1 VDFLSGLDRAL
12 SSTSDDSVLIE
23 LPGSPAAI
31 AGIMAA
37 DEIIMV
43 LRWPNSPG
51 DSIMP
56 DIMPAD
62 WQ

>member
-1 VDFLSGLDRAL
+1 VDFLSGLDGAL
-12 SSTSDDSVLIE
+12 SSASGDSVPID

-37 DEIIMV
+37 DENIMV
-43 LRWPNSPG
+43 LRWPNSL
-51 DSIMP
+51 DKSIMLE
-56 DIMPAD
+56 D